1 MSAKELKEEGAK
13 KSDPSSVKKG
23 SSVERVPLV
32 NPVLVTVGNPA
43 LPHQTAVY
51 AWQIEGEEGKQL
63 MRQDSPELAL
73 NFTGKNSPLLQSMY
87 NYTIVPSDKIKKR
100 MDFFYT
106 PYN

>member
-51 AWQIEGEEGKQL
+51 AW
-63 MRQDSPELAL
+63 
-73 NFTGKNSPLLQSMY
+73 
-87 NYTIVPSDKIKKR
+87 
-100 MDFFYT
+100 
-106 PYN
+106 